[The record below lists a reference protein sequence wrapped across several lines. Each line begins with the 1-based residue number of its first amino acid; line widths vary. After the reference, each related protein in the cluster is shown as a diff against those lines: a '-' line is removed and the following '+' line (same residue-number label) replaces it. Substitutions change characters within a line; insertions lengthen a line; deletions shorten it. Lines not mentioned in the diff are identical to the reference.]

1 MKKRLAIKEENNI
14 DEIIERLQMLG
25 GWPVSSTITTTINS
39 NSNYCYLDDFNN
51 ISSISLLDPDE
62 YWKTY
67 TLEEFDKEFP
77 YKTGDFVCIVGM
89 GTGTI
94 FRCSWDYEK
103 KTVMYT
109 ILNKDHVF
117 EFDSESLS
125 YPSSEKCQ
133 EDIEDEIELPI
144 PEGYKFSMIRKG
156 RIYVKKRQVPK
167 DYEECSCILGD
178 PHKESEVI
186 GYESEILSVFQKL
199 LMARNAYW
207 KFYGNWKNPRD
218 GKEYPSIFNH
228 CGEVRL
234 ATIANCVFSF
244 PTDESRDNFHKY
256 FNKDIDRIKDLL

>member
-14 DEIIERLQMLG
+14 DEIINRLQMLG
-25 GWPVSSTITTTINS
+25 GWPSIITTTNY
-39 NSNYCYLDDFNN
+39 NDHYCYLDDFNN
-51 ISSISLLDPDE
+51 ISSSTLLNPDK

-77 YKTGDFVCIVGM
+77 YKPGDFVCIIGI

-94 FRCSWDYEK
+94 SQCSWDDEK
-103 KTVMYT
+103 ETVIYT
-109 ILNKDHVF
+109 ILGKDHSF
-117 EFDSESLS
+117 KFDSESLS

-133 EDIEDEIELPI
+133 EDVEDEIELLI

-156 RIYVKKRQVPK
+156 RVYIKKRQVPK

-218 GKEYPSIFNH
+218 GKEYPSIFNR
-228 CGEVRL
+228 CGEITL

-256 FNKDIDRIKDLL
+256 FNKDIDRVKDLL

>member
-14 DEIIERLQMLG
+14 DEIVKRLQMLG
-25 GWPVSSTITTTINS
+25 GWPGSIITTTTEEHNH
-39 NSNYCYLDDFNN
+39 YFYLDDFNN
-51 ISSISLLDPDE
+51 ISSSTLFEPNE

-77 YKTGDFVCIVGM
+77 YKPGDFVCIVGM

-94 FRCSWDYEK
+94 SQCSWDDEK
-103 KTVMYT
+103 ETVIYT
-109 ILNKDHVF
+109 IPAKGHSF
-117 EFDSESLS
+117 RFDSESLS

-167 DYEECSCILGD
+167 DYEECSCILGN
-178 PHKESEVI
+178 PYKESEVI

>member
-14 DEIIERLQMLG
+14 DEIVKRLQMLG
-25 GWPVSSTITTTINS
+25 GWLGSIITTTNF
-39 NSNYCYLDDFNN
+39 NDHYCYIDDYNK
-51 ISSISLLDPDE
+51 ISTSSLLDLDPNE

-77 YKTGDFVCIVGM
+77 YVPGDFVCIVGI

-94 FRCSWDYEK
+94 SQCNWDDEK
-103 KTVMYT
+103 ETVIYT
-109 ILNKDHVF
+109 ILIKDHSFKFNSKV
-117 EFDSESLS
+117 LS

-133 EDIEDEIELPI
+133 EDEIELPI
-144 PEGYKFSMIRKG
+144 PEGYKFSMIREGK
-156 RIYVKKRQVPK
+156 IYIKKRQAPK

-178 PHKESEVI
+178 PHKENEVI
-186 GYESEILSVFQKL
+186 GYESEILSIFQKL

-228 CGEVRL
+228 CGEIVL

-244 PTDESRDNFHKY
+244 PTDESRDNFYKY
-256 FNKDIDRIKDLL
+256 FNKDIDIVKDLL